1 MKLWF
6 LLLFS
11 TTNFALQQTAQ
22 AAACCG
28 GGFAAPSIIAG
39 DDKAQ
44 LTSSYSMT
52 EVTVDHVDANGVWHK
67 WDTHQQVQTIRI
79 EGAHL
84 VSDRWQAGFALPI
97 VQRSRL
103 EQSYSGLGDIALS
116 LGYEYLPDWDY
127 NPLRPKGI
135 GFVQL
140 TLPTGKSKAE
150 SDLGGLDSRGNGFW
164 SIGIGTL
171 LTKTFGKYDAFSS
184 IELHNSFAKDF
195 SNSQMQGTLKPG
207 VGGNFGVGG
216 GYNLESLRFGA
227 SLLWSY
233 EDPVDIKSSSPS
245 SGSAERSASL
255 TLSANY
261 LANDDWA
268 GTLSYSDQTLIGS
281 PVNTSLGQTLSLI
294 IQRRWAR

>member
-11 TTNFALQQTAQ
+11 FTNLLSAQ
-22 AAACCG
+22 KLWAAACCG

-44 LTSSYSMT
+44 LTSSFSMT
-52 EVTVDHVDANGVWHK
+52 EVTVDHVDAGGVWHK
-67 WDTHQQVQTIRI
+67 WDTHQRVQTIRL

-84 VSDRWQAGFALPI
+84 LSDRWQAGFTLPL
-97 VQRSRL
+97 VQRSHL
-103 EQSYSGLGDIALS
+103 EQNYSGLGDIALS
-116 LGYEYLPDWDY
+116 LGYEYLPDWNY

-135 GFVQL
+135 GFIQL
-140 TLPTGKSKAE
+140 SLPTGKSKAE
-150 SDLGGLDSRGNGFW
+150 SDHGGIDSRGNGFW
-164 SIGIGTL
+164 SVGAGTL
-171 LTKTFGKYDAFSS
+171 LTKALGKYDVFSS
-184 IELHNSFAKDF
+184 FELHNSFAKDF
-195 SNSQMQGTLKPG
+195 SNSQMSGTLKPG
-207 VGGNFGVGG
+207 FGGNFSLGA

-233 EDPVDIKSSSPS
+233 EDPIKIESQTPS
-245 SGSAERSASL
+245 IGTAERSGTL

-261 LANDDWA
+261 LASDDWA

-281 PVNTSLGQTLSLI
+281 PVNTSLGQTLSLV